1 MQEMLEQMQKDVD
14 EMRRSLKGRCQYL
27 EARCGS
33 LERTLQAVIKAQ
45 NEWEYPVA
53 PVPTSHWTDLLVLTM
68 TMLQQWKVSSIYYE
82 T

>member
-53 PVPTSHWTDLLVLTM
+53 PVPTSHWTDLGFDDDYVAAMESFLDIL
-68 TMLQQWKVSSIYYE
+68 
-82 T
+82 